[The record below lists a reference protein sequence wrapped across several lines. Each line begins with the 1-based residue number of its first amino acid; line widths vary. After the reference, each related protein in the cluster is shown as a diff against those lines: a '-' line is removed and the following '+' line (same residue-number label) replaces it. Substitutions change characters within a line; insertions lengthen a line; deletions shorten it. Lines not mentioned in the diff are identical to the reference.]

1 MSRNRLSQ
9 AEIEEAIATLR
20 GWSLVNGKLHRELE
34 FRDFIEAF
42 GFMTRAAMI
51 AQAMDHHPEWF
62 NVYNK
67 VRIDLYTHDAGGVTR
82 YDVDLAKRFEALL
95 T

>member
-82 YDVDLAKRFEALL
+82 YDVDLAKLFEALL